1 MDCDAVRTSIINA
14 YQAYGSSDKNS
25 FNKSM
30 SKFYTAGKQ
39 NPSVAH
45 MILVDQLRKEGLN
58 QSHTNKQL
66 AKTFKDNSKIDTE
79 LLIPFVDKKPVI
91 KRQLN
96 RDAAELEMCLGILKV
111 LKANETQMTD
121 LLSKEVK
128 PLKENFDET
137 YKSLYP
143 KTYKIRKKIIE
154 NTNFSM
160 DRVVSKRSF
169 YEKIKLAEPEDGWK
183 SVYPN
188 SYETR
193 CRLLGMDRI
202 GKSGTVSWLKKKVWN
217 MFFVKKHDMIKY
229 FLRMG

>member
-14 YQAYGSSDKNS
+14 YQTYGSSDKNS

-45 MILVDQLRKEGLN
+45 MILVDQLRKESLN
-58 QSHTNKQL
+58 QSHKNKQL

-111 LKANETQMTD
+111 FKANETQMTD

-193 CRLLGMDRI
+193 CRLLGMDKI